1 MSLYLAITRNN
12 VADYVYTFAVVYV
25 VIIFVRILMSW
36 FRLPYNRWLNAFL
49 EFVTEVTDP
58 YLRMWRRVLPMARI
72 GPAALDLSPMVGSI
86 VLLIVA
92 GFVQRAIQG

>member
-1 MSLYLAITRNN
+1 MNLYLAITRND
-12 VADYVYTFAVVYV
+12 VGDYVYTFAVVYV

-36 FRLPYNRWLNAFL
+36 FRLPYNRWLNAIL
-49 EFVTEVTDP
+49 EFVSEVTDP
-58 YLRMWRRVLPMARI
+58 YLRIWRRILPMARI

-92 GFVQRAIQG
+92 GFAQRAIQG